1 MAKTKPQLVQN
12 IFEARYERGYRY
24 LDRCGDTMVILEEAL
39 PKISTNSIWMPEEMR
54 PQGARMKCPDMNLT
68 LVFDAYRLC
77 LDQNPADMDCPFADI
92 SKYSFDTVISKFDI
106 RETTRL
112 GNRKRYLLPADSIE
126 AAETLSV
133 KKAPLHNW
141 PPVSS
146 DEMVPKSCDVTSV
159 LENKDRSKG
168 LRFSI
173 SPTFKVEAPIALDP
187 RLTMSPHLLKEGQ
200 REALIG
206 QLKRQK
212 QREKDPLAGLTIDI
226 DYWWLNPE
234 ETNVGEFLDVSK
246 KQIEDALNSFL
257 EKDI

>member
-1 MAKTKPQLVQN
+1 MAKTKPKLVQN

-24 LDRCGDTMVILEEAL
+24 LDRCGDAMVILEEAL
-39 PKISTNSIWMPEEMR
+39 PEITAHSIWMPEEMR
-54 PQGARMKCPDMNLT
+54 PQGARMKCPDMDLT

-77 LDQNPADMDCPFADI
+77 LDQNPSDVDCSFADI

-106 RETTRL
+106 RKTTRL
-112 GNRKRYLLPADSIE
+112 GNRRRYILPTDSIE
-126 AAETLSV
+126 AAEALSV
-133 KKAPLHNW
+133 ERAPLHNW

-146 DEMVPKSCDVTSV
+146 DEMAPKSCDITSV

-173 SPTFKVEAPIALDP
+173 SPTFKVEAPLALDP
-187 RLTMSPHLLKEGQ
+187 RLTMSPHLLEKGQ

-226 DYWWLNPE
+226 DHWWLNPE
-234 ETNVGEFLDVSK
+234 KTDIGEFLDVSK
-246 KQIEDALNSFL
+246 IQIEDVLHSFL
-257 EKDI
+257 EKHV

>member
-1 MAKTKPQLVQN
+1 MAKTKPQLVQS

-39 PKISTNSIWMPEEMR
+39 PKISTNSIWMPEDMR

-77 LDQNPADMDCPFADI
+77 LDQNPADVDCPFADI

-112 GNRKRYLLPADSIE
+112 GNRRRYILPTDSIE
-126 AAETLSV
+126 AAEALSV
-133 KKAPLHNW
+133 KRAPLHDW
-141 PPVSS
+141 LPVTS
-146 DEMVPKSCDVTSV
+146 DEMMPKSCDITSV
-159 LENKDRSKG
+159 LENKERSKG

-173 SPTFKVEAPIALDP
+173 SPTFKVEAPLTLDL
-187 RLTMSPHLLKEGQ
+187 RLSMSPHLLKEGQ

-212 QREKDPLAGLTIDI
+212 QREKDPLAGLSIDI
-226 DYWWLNPE
+226 DHWWANPE
-234 ETNVGEFLDVSK
+234 KTDIGEFLDVSRM
-246 KQIEDALNSFL
+246 QIENALDSFL
-257 EKDI
+257 ERHV